1 MSVYSSFLS
10 VLTIAFMNMLLFDDD
25 GAWASEGTSGILI
38 VVDFL
43 LFLFPIKGIV
53 GVLASFVTDCIN

>member
-1 MSVYSSFLS
+1 
-10 VLTIAFMNMLLFDDD
+10 MNMLLFDDD
-25 GAWASEGTSGILI
+25 GAWASEGASGILI
-38 VVDFL
+38 IVDFL